1 MAKRYDQYC
10 PMAHALDLVGDRWS
24 LLVVRELMHGPR
36 RYTDLVEGLP
46 GIGTNILATRLR
58 DLETNGVVTRRT
70 LPPPAASRIYEL
82 TDYGRAL
89 RPVVRELALWG
100 ARSLGPPT
108 PGAGLFDGWVA
119 NALDI
124 ALAALAPE
132 GSFECRV
139 GDEVASLVD
148 GEVRREP
155 VPNPDVVV
163 EADPAALYAMFVEQR
178 LDAVTVTGDRDL
190 LERLV
195 AAAPPRL
202 DAPVTS

>member
-1 MAKRYDQYC
+1 M
-10 PMAHALDLVGDRWS
+10 
-24 LLVVRELMHGPR
+24 
-36 RYTDLVEGLP
+36 
-46 GIGTNILATRLR
+46 
-58 DLETNGVVTRRT
+58 
-70 LPPPAASRIYEL
+70 
-82 TDYGRAL
+82 
-89 RPVVRELALWG
+89 RELALWG

-108 PGAGLFDGWVA
+108 PGSGLFDGWVA

-124 ALAALAPE
+124 ALAAVAPA
-132 GSFECRV
+132 GSFEFRV

-148 GEVRREP
+148 GEVRRAP
-155 VPNPDVVV
+155 VDDPDVVV